1 MKILKTSIA
10 VAICS
15 ILISMPASAQQKP
28 KLSDPE
34 IASVGYRKRQ
44 KAASRKEVV
53 AGTFLHEKT
62 IPMFSG
68 NSNNDTEKNF
78 GNRELNSVIE
88 NAIQRIP
95 VDYRLIFTL
104 REMNGMSVNE
114 TAKVLEITE
123 TNVKV
128 RLNRAKGLL
137 RKEVEKMY
145 SPEEIYSFNLVYC
158 DKIVAKVME
167 RINKL

>member
-1 MKILKTSIA
+1 MLNE
-10 VAICS
+10 C
-15 ILISMPASAQQKP
+15 
-28 KLSDPE
+28 
-34 IASVGYRKRQ
+34 YRKRQ
-44 KAASRKEVV
+44 KATTRKEVIV
-53 AGTFLHEKT
+53 GTFIHEKT
-62 IPMFSG
+62 IPMFSSNG
-68 NSNNDTEKNF
+68 NNDTEKNV

-88 NAIQRIP
+88 DAIQRIP
-95 VDYRLIFTL
+95 VDYRLVFTL

-137 RKEVEKMY
+137 RKEVEKIY
-145 SPEEIYSFNLVYC
+145 SSEEIYSFNLTYC

-167 RINKL
+167 RISRPQHFEL

>member
-1 MKILKTSIA
+1 
-10 VAICS
+10 
-15 ILISMPASAQQKP
+15 
-28 KLSDPE
+28 
-34 IASVGYRKRQ
+34 
-44 KAASRKEVV
+44 
-53 AGTFLHEKT
+53 
-62 IPMFSG
+62 MFSDNG
-68 NSNNDTEKNF
+68 NNDTEKNV

-88 NAIQRIP
+88 NAIERIP
-95 VDYRLIFTL
+95 VDYRLVFTL

-145 SPEEIYSFNLVYC
+145 SPEEIYSFNLIYC